1 MVLALLGLSKEPGRF
16 AAKTFMRVVSYLAV
30 MCMGV
35 GLVIAFVDAV
45 DPDDYQKA
53 AATASGVGALGVIC
67 LILFFLCICG
77 NLKQQVQLSDMKLL
91 LTAFA
96 LVLGIAVLGFAALA
110 CYQVE
115 WDINEHTAMK
125 VGACVTGASGLSLL
139 VLAAA
144 LVLLLNQTVDSEEDR
159 STRTYSIFAILGLCF
174 LSLLVLAGSCL
185 VWLTDAI
192 RGEDNVRQATAVA
205 GGVLGVAG
213 ILALVSL
220 LGFFA
225 SWTKLAE
232 QRAANRTNE
241 LIFLVIAGVC
251 VGIICVC
258 VLLIVSWDLDWP
270 GGQGPAVLGGFLGIC
285 GILSLLVMLYICASL
300 PKWRASWAEQAK
312 GQAAEQKPVP
322 VPDMV
327 PEYLQNKPMPDNVDA
342 PTVVSWALDDG
353 PADSDSNDV

>member
-1 MVLALLGLSKEPGRF
+1 
-16 AAKTFMRVVSYLAV
+16 
-30 MCMGV
+30 
-35 GLVIAFVDAV
+35 
-45 DPDDYQKA
+45 
-53 AATASGVGALGVIC
+53 
-67 LILFFLCICG
+67 
-77 NLKQQVQLSDMKLL
+77 
-91 LTAFA
+91 
-96 LVLGIAVLGFAALA
+96 
-110 CYQVE
+110 
-115 WDINEHTAMK
+115 MK

-312 GQAAEQKPVP
+312 DQAAEQKPVP

-342 PTVVSWALDDG
+342 PIVVSWALDDG
-353 PADSDSNDV
+353 PADSDSNDA